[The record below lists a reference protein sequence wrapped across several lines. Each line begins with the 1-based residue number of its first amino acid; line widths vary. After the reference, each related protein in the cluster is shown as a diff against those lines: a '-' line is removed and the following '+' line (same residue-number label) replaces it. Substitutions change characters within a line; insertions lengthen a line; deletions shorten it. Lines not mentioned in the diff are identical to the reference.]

1 MPKPLNP
8 ICSHSRDYACSS
20 CGACDLCCECSMAGG
35 QLPALEHVD
44 SKVIAERW
52 RVLRVMRADREA
64 RKVKSPA

>member
-1 MPKPLNP
+1 
-8 ICSHSRDYACSS
+8 
-20 CGACDLCCECSMAGG
+20 MAGG